1 VGLRVKF
8 ASQNASYCE
17 LQQYLVAWN
26 HPKCLT
32 VCVCMCLIHKRM
44 SNTMKI
50 VGLSGLDGMVGSE
63 LSIVRENFF
72 DLDDRV

>member
-1 VGLRVKF
+1 
-8 ASQNASYCE
+8 
-17 LQQYLVAWN
+17 
-26 HPKCLT
+26 
-32 VCVCMCLIHKRM
+32 
-44 SNTMKI
+44 MKI